1 MAAVTVLEP
10 QELEELLSRYDV
22 GLLERFWPAANGIEN
37 TNYFLRLSTPEG
49 CRELVLTL
57 LERPSAAGSLI
68 VPLLD
73 LCERAGLPV
82 APILR
87 NRAGAP
93 IDRVNGRETLL
104 APRLHGRHVLNPT
117 VRQCAAVG
125 RFLARFH
132 DVAAALADEAPAYP
146 RGAEWLRQ
154 HAELA
159 RGFVPHADHALL
171 MDVVA
176 SVSSMLARDDVKALP
191 RGVIHG
197 DLFRDNVLFT
207 ERGLSGVLDFHHASA
222 GYLVYDLAVAAN
234 DWCND
239 CDGVLDAERTIALMR
254 AYHRIR
260 PLTGPELWHFPM
272 FALYAG
278 TAFWLSRLTV
288 ALSRESADLLKF
300 KNPDEFKRI
309 VERHATHLF
318 HVDARILA

>member
-1 MAAVTVLEP
+1 MVGAPIAVP
-10 QELEELLSRYDV
+10 DLEELLSRYDV
-22 GLLERFWPAANGIEN
+22 GLLDRYWPAANGIEN
-37 TNYFLRLSTPEG
+37 TNYFLSLSTPDG
-49 CRELVLTL
+49 CKELVLTL
-57 LERPSAAGSLI
+57 LERPAASGALL

-87 NRAGAP
+87 NRAGAS
-93 IDRVNGRETLL
+93 IDRMNGRETLVS
-104 APRLHGRHVLNPT
+104 PRLRGRHVLNPT

-132 DVAAALADEAPAYP
+132 SVAAQLVDEAQPYP
-146 RGAEWLRQ
+146 RGAEWLQQ
-154 HAELA
+154 HADLA
-159 RGFVPHADHALL
+159 RGFDPHADHALL
-171 MDVVA
+171 ADVVA
-176 SVSSMLARDDVKALP
+176 STTSMLQRDDVKALP

-222 GYLVYDLAVAAN
+222 GYLIYDLAVAAN

-239 CDGVLDAERTIALMR
+239 SDGVLDSERTLALMR
-254 AYHRIR
+254 AYHQIR
-260 PLTGPELWHFPM
+260 PLTAPETWHFPM

-278 TAFWLSRLTV
+278 TAFWLSRLAV
-288 ALSRESADLLKF
+288 ALSPESAHLLRF

-309 VERHATHLF
+309 VERHATHMF
-318 HVDARILA
+318 HMDARMLS

>member
-1 MAAVTVLEP
+1 MAAVTPLAAPDLEA
-10 QELEELLSRYDV
+10 LLSRYDV
-22 GLLERFWPAANGIEN
+22 GLLDRYWPAANGIEN
-37 TNYFLRLSTPEG
+37 TNYFLRLSTPDG
-49 CRELVLTL
+49 CKELVLTL
-57 LERPSAAGSLI
+57 LERPAASGPLI

-87 NRAGAP
+87 NRAGAS
-93 IDRVNGRETLL
+93 IDRLNGRETLV
-104 APRLHGRHVLNPT
+104 APRLRGRHVLNPT

-132 DVAAALADEAPAYP
+132 SVAAQLVDEAPCYP
-146 RGAEWLRQ
+146 RGAEWLQQ

-171 MDVVA
+171 ADVVA
-176 SVSSMLARDDVKALP
+176 SVSSMLQRDDVKALP

-222 GYLVYDLAVAAN
+222 GYLIYDLAVAAN

-239 CDGVLDAERTIALMR
+239 CDGVLDGERTLALMR
-254 AYHRIR
+254 AYHQIR
-260 PLTGPELWHFPM
+260 PLTAPEIWHFPM

-278 TAFWLSRLTV
+278 TTFWLSRLTI
-288 ALSRESADLLKF
+288 ALSRDSADLLKF
-300 KNPDEFKRI
+300 KNPDDLKRI
-309 VERHATHLF
+309 VERHATHMF
-318 HVDARILA
+318 HIDARTLA

>member
-1 MAAVTVLEP
+1 MAALTPLDAP
-10 QELEELLSRYDV
+10 ELENLLARY
-22 GLLERFWPAANGIEN
+22 GIGALERYWPASKGIEN
-37 TNYFLRLSTPEG
+37 TNYFVRLKTNGG
-49 CRELVLTL
+49 CKELVLTL
-57 LERPSAAGSLI
+57 LERPASSGALM

-82 APILR
+82 APVLR
-87 NRAGAP
+87 NREGEP
-93 IDRVNGRETLL
+93 TDLVNGRETLM
-104 APRLHGRHVLNPT
+104 APRLRGRHVLNPT

-132 DVAAALADEAPAYP
+132 LVAAELTADAPSYP
-146 RGAEWLRQ
+146 RDGAWLKD

-159 RGFVPHADHALL
+159 RGFLPHADEALL
-171 MDVVA
+171 ADVVA
-176 SVSSMLARDDVKALP
+176 SVASMLQRDDVKALP

-207 ERGLSGVLDFHHASA
+207 ERGLSGVIDFHHASA

-239 CDGVLDAERTIALMR
+239 CEGVLDAERTLALLR
-254 AYHRIR
+254 SYHQIR
-260 PLTGPELWHFPM
+260 PLTPQEIWYFPM

-288 ALSRESADLLKF
+288 ALSRDAAGSLRF

-309 VERHATHLF
+309 VARHATHQL
-318 HVDARILA
+318 HLDPRLLA